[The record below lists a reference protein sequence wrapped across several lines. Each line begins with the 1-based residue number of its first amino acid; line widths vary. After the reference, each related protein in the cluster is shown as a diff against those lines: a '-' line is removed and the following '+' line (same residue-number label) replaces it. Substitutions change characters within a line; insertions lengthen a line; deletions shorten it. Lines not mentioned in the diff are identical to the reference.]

1 MCEEQTTG
9 AGLANTFFH
18 RLPGGSTICRR
29 PARRLAFPAPPRQQC
44 GARHISQSDLERG
57 DRHESAL
64 RRVSPRGE
72 KNLAPAIMLWK
83 APTPTIVLFTMLAG
97 ALAAMAALKSESLLT
112 PLPDGFRLGFHDAN
126 ERETNVAHVPK
137 DENVDDWS
145 RMAACKYSMAQ
156 KASIATLSPGIWG
169 NIGYRLAPAAARAKS
184 RQTAGTAIPFRFG
197 GMVARLIRSGKDPR
211 RCG

>member
-1 MCEEQTTG
+1 
-9 AGLANTFFH
+9 
-18 RLPGGSTICRR
+18 
-29 PARRLAFPAPPRQQC
+29 
-44 GARHISQSDLERG
+44 LERD

-72 KNLAPAIMLWK
+72 KNLAPAIMSWK
-83 APTPTIVLFTMLAG
+83 APTPTIVLFTMMAG
-97 ALAAMAALKSESLLT
+97 ALAALKSENLLT
-112 PLPDGFRLGFHDAN
+112 PLPGDFRLGFHDAN

-184 RQTAGTAIPFRFG
+184 RQTPGTAIPFRFG